1 MKFIAPAA
9 VILVGFMLMAGASE
23 AIYTDTEFFRIAI
36 YLFSG
41 LALFGIG
48 MTWLQFLYNLD
59 RIRRSKRRNRK
70 KVEMKKSA

>member
-1 MKFIAPAA
+1 MKFIAPAS
-9 VILVGFMLMAGASE
+9 VTLVGFMLIAGASE
-23 AIYTDTEFFRIAI
+23 AIYTNVEFLKIVI
-36 YLFSG
+36 YFFSG

-70 KVEMKKSA
+70 TAEIKKSA